1 MATSLPHRQASATF
15 NLSTSTDSSDT
26 EDDTPLPFPT
36 ALPRV
41 DFLAPN
47 FDPAAYLSALP
58 HRHQTLEDLRSDLRD
73 RSATISGELLELVN
87 SNYTTFL
94 SLGSE
99 LNGGEEKVQDV
110 KVALMGF
117 RRAVDEVKKKVATR
131 RTQTEELTT
140 ELRVVRSDIEQGRRM
155 LEAAERL
162 SSLEQRLTLDSLPKG
177 TNDFGLESE
186 DDEDEDEDEEDEEA
200 SATFMASSPKKLAA
214 WAAEYRRIT
223 LLVRLLDQGQTFVQK
238 LEARLIK
245 CRNTL
250 LLDLNNA
257 IKESR
262 KVDAK
267 GQDRV
272 LKYLAVYRTID
283 AQAEAIKALKSK

>member
-1 MATSLPHRQASATF
+1 
-15 NLSTSTDSSDT
+15 
-26 EDDTPLPFPT
+26 
-36 ALPRV
+36 
-41 DFLAPN
+41 
-47 FDPAAYLSALP
+47 
-58 HRHQTLEDLRSDLRD
+58 
-73 RSATISGELLELVN
+73 
-87 SNYTTFL
+87 
-94 SLGSE
+94 
-99 LNGGEEKVQDV
+99 
-110 KVALMGF
+110 MGF
-117 RRAVDEVKKKVATR
+117 RRAVDEVKTKVATR

-140 ELRVVRSDIEQGRRM
+140 ELRDVRSEIEQGRRM

-186 DDEDEDEDEEDEEA
+186 DEDDEDEEEDEA
-200 SATFMASSPKKLAA
+200 SATFLASSPRKLAA
-214 WAAEYRRIT
+214 WADEYRRIT
-223 LLVRLLDQGQTFVQK
+223 LLVKLLNEGQAFVQK

-262 KVDAK
+262 KAGAK

>member
-15 NLSTSTDSSDT
+15 NLSPSTDSSDT

-36 ALPRV
+36 ALPRA

-99 LNGGEEKVQDV
+99 LNGGDEKVQDV

-117 RRAVDEVKKKVATR
+117 RRAVDEVKTKVATR

-140 ELRVVRSDIEQGRRM
+140 ELRDVRSDIEQGRRM

-186 DDEDEDEDEEDEEA
+186 DDEDDDEEDEGA
-200 SATFMASSPKKLAA
+200 SATFLASSPKKLAA
-214 WAAEYRRIT
+214 WADEYRRIS
-223 LLVRLLDQGQTFVQK
+223 LLVKLLDQGQTFVQK

-250 LLDLNNA
+250 LLDLSSA

-262 KVDAK
+262 KAGVK

-272 LKYLAVYRTID
+272 LKYLAIYRTID
-283 AQAEAIKALKSK
+283 AQAEAIKALKS